1 MIVTKDFLK
10 NQDGLALIS
19 IIAVLIILC
28 IFAAMQIPKYLSH
41 DTNNEIIHDV
51 KRNSEAI
58 TASKIDNLPDD
69 ARNIAGMA
77 ALDAATA
84 NVQMAYAKFQISNT
98 PGKSVSSED
107 VVNLLNTN
115 YKVVGDYFVSY
126 SVSGPDKITVTL
138 QAGSKGQFGIP
149 NSKEISLV
157 R

>member
-1 MIVTKDFLK
+1 
-10 NQDGLALIS
+10 
-19 IIAVLIILC
+19 
-28 IFAAMQIPKYLSH
+28 
-41 DTNNEIIHDV
+41 
-51 KRNSEAI
+51 
-58 TASKIDNLPDD
+58 
-69 ARNIAGMA
+69 
-77 ALDAATA
+77 
-84 NVQMAYAKFQISNT
+84 VQMAYAKFQISNT